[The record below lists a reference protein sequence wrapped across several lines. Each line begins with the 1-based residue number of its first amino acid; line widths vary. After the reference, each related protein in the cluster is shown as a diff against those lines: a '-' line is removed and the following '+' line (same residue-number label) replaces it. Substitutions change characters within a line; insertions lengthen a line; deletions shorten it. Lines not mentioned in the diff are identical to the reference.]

1 MSDPTGNFGTEDVTA
16 AAGIIGVIASQS
28 LPLLQNIAYAI
39 YFNLYRVPQLID
51 TVASALVIAQAGTHV
66 VFTAAN
72 VVERLARNLQ
82 TANARFSV
90 APSQMGSDVENAAG
104 ANLARNTQSYDYY
117 DLDSQTVVQLKGTR
131 QTSSP
136 QALLG
141 VFKQASLISTMHPRK
156 FQLLIGMGLL

>member
-1 MSDPTGNFGTEDVTA
+1 LIHQTGSTPNTTLYSGEQFDPDLGLYFNRARYLNVSTGRFWNMDSYEGVSQDPRSLHKYLYSSGEPVDMSDPTGNFGTEDVTA

-82 TANARFSV
+82 TRMPDF
-90 APSQMGSDVENAAG
+90 
-104 ANLARNTQSYDYY
+104 L
-117 DLDSQTVVQLKGTR
+117 
-131 QTSSP
+131 
-136 QALLG
+136 
-141 VFKQASLISTMHPRK
+141 
-156 FQLLIGMGLL
+156 